1 MTEKLQYGQL
11 LLRTVLTIL
20 LIMLVTP
27 VIWVILGSLK
37 SNTDILNYPFG
48 LPTSFSFH
56 NYISAWE
63 LGHFGKYLYNTA
75 YVTFFGLILVV
86 FVGSAAGYALA
97 QISFKG
103 RDLVFY
109 LFLIG
114 LTLPTQTIII
124 PLFYQL
130 KSLGLVNSLWG
141 VIFSM
146 VGLGIPFGIFLMRN
160 TFRDLPREL
169 RESAYVDGAGE
180 WRTFLSIMLPMA
192 KPGVLALVIFSFMSM
207 WNEYLLPLV
216 ILIDPSKF
224 TIAVGL
230 GAFQTEQNTNY
241 SAIFAGSVISMIP
254 IVLVYVLFQR
264 QFIEGVVAGAQKG

>member
-1 MTEKLQYGQL
+1 MTQKLQNGQL
-11 LLRTVLTIL
+11 LLRIVLIL
-20 LIMLVTP
+20 LLILLVTP
-27 VIWVILGSLK
+27 VIWVILGSFK
-37 SNTDILNYPFG
+37 SNAEILNHPFG
-48 LPTSFSFH
+48 LPASFSFH
-56 NYISAWE
+56 NYISAWQ
-63 LGHFGKYLYNTA
+63 LGHYGKYLSNTA
-75 YVTFFGLILVV
+75 YITFFGLILVV
-86 FVGSAAGYALA
+86 VVGSAAGYALA

-130 KSLGLVNSLWG
+130 KSLGLVNTLWG

-180 WRTFLSIMLPMA
+180 WRTFISIMLPMA

-224 TIAVGL
+224 TIVVGL
-230 GAFQTEQNTNY
+230 SAFSTEQTTNY

-254 IVLVYVLFQR
+254 IVLVYILFQR